1 MDGEDIKYDR
11 LMSAFDRVQ
20 KVLDLQQ
27 VTFEQLDQK
36 VSKLQKRRQK
46 REEHG
51 GLDLRGSAPAYV
63 KQNEKTYA
71 AIQKFRQGMFAGASN
86 ATLNDVRSQV
96 LQQVNN

>member
-36 VSKLQKRRQK
+36 VSKLQKRR
-46 REEHG
+46 
-51 GLDLRGSAPAYV
+51 
-63 KQNEKTYA
+63 
-71 AIQKFRQGMFAGASN
+71 
-86 ATLNDVRSQV
+86 
-96 LQQVNN
+96 